1 MDSSKC
7 TIICERDEK
16 DKKFQCNEV
25 SCPEIPGNAINT
37 IVEDNN
43 TQSSGGW
50 NNKAFKS
57 TEVGEEKSKRSFSVF
72 WIFLVIFLICIFAKL
87 MKIF

>member
-37 IVEDNN
+37 IVEDNI
-43 TQSSGGW
+43 
-50 NNKAFKS
+50 KAFKS
-57 TEVGEEKSKRSFSVF
+57 TEVEQEKSKRSFSVF